1 MEKRYMIS
9 DAAKLVDVEAHVLRY
24 WEEELDIEIPRNEM
38 GHRYYTDK
46 LITLFKAI
54 KDLKEQ
60 GFLLKAI
67 KMLMPELTDGRAVTA
82 ADIKHIT
89 EGYIHNAPYSEQSA
103 EQPESNQNSRHNQ
116 QEQTLYNEEGRQAYP
131 NEVMAN
137 SNSQSSATDTQS
149 TSLPSK
155 DASPEVVKTN
165 KMEQFQLILGNI
177 VAKALQENNDS
188 LGKSVSTQVSDSV
201 IKQMDYLL
209 RIQEEHEEERYKKL
223 DETIRNY
230 QLAKKEIAASQ
241 SKKRLKLFK
250 KSPKITK

>member
-24 WEEELDIEIPRNEM
+24 WEDELDIKIPRNEM
-38 GHRYYTDK
+38 GHRYYTDR

-54 KDLKEQ
+54 NALKEQ

-67 KMLMPELTDGRAVTA
+67 KMLMPELTDGRAVTP

-89 EGYIHNAPYSEQSA
+89 EGYIHNDTGNEQTSEQALNSEDRGTFSREVIQDSKSVHTPEGISSSSLTKA
-103 EQPESNQNSRHNQ
+103 E
-116 QEQTLYNEEGRQAYP
+116 
-131 NEVMAN
+131 
-137 SNSQSSATDTQS
+137 
-149 TSLPSK
+149 
-155 DASPEVVKTN
+155 ASPEVIKAN

-177 VAKALQENNDS
+177 VTKALQENNDA

-201 IKQMDYLL
+201 IKQMDYLM
-209 RIQEEHEEERYKKL
+209 RMQEEQEEERYKKL

-230 QLAKKEIAASQ
+230 QLAKKEAAATDNRRRP
-241 SKKRLKLFK
+241 RLLK
-250 KSPKITK
+250 KITKAIK

>member
-24 WEEELDIEIPRNEM
+24 WEDELDIEIPRNEM
-38 GHRYYTDK
+38 GHRYYTDR

-67 KMLMPELTDGRAVTA
+67 KMLMPELTDGRAVTP

-89 EGYIHNAPYSEQSA
+89 EGYIHNDT
-103 EQPESNQNSRHNQ
+103 NS
-116 QEQTLYNEEGRQAYP
+116 EQTLEQTQG
-131 NEVMAN
+131 EVI
-137 SNSQSSATDTQS
+137 QSSKDIQPS
-149 TSLPSK
+149 EGISGGSLTK
-155 DASPEVVKTN
+155 AEASPEVIKAN

-177 VAKALQENNDS
+177 VAKALQENNDA

-201 IKQMDYLL
+201 IKQMDYLM
-209 RIQEEHEEERYKKL
+209 RMQEEQEEERFKKL

-230 QLAKKEIAASQ
+230 QLAKKEAAATDSRRKPRLLKKI
-241 SKKRLKLFK
+241 SKVIK
-250 KSPKITK
+250 

>member
-38 GHRYYTDK
+38 GHRYYTDR

-54 KDLKEQ
+54 KELKEQ

-89 EGYIHNAPYSEQSA
+89 EGYIHNDTYNEQST
-103 EQPESNQNSRHNQ
+103 EQTQNTCNNHS
-116 QEQTLYNEEGRQAYP
+116 EQTLYSENRQAYS
-131 NEVMAN
+131 NEVISN
-137 SNSQSSATDTQS
+137 SNNPSSAVGMQNS
-149 TSLPSK
+149 GLPSK

-177 VAKALQENNDS
+177 VSKALQENNDA

-230 QLAKKEIAASQ
+230 QLAKKEIAASKN
-241 SKKRLKLFK
+241 KKRLNLFK
-250 KSPKITK
+250 KTPKIKK

>member
-38 GHRYYTDK
+38 GHRYYTDR

-54 KDLKEQ
+54 KELKEQ

-67 KMLMPELTDGRAVTA
+67 KMLMPELTDGRAVTPT
-82 ADIKHIT
+82 DIKHIT
-89 EGYIHNAPYSEQSA
+89 EGYIHNDTYNEQPA
-103 EQPESNQNSRHNQ
+103 EQPQNINNNP
-116 QEQTLYNEEGRQAYP
+116 QEQALYNTERQAYS
-131 NEVMAN
+131 NEVI
-137 SNSQSSATDTQS
+137 SNSDPVPPVPCTQGSELQAADT
-149 TSLPSK
+149 
-155 DASPEVVKTN
+155 SPDVVKTN

-177 VAKALQENNDS
+177 VAKALQENNDA

-209 RIQEEHEEERYKKL
+209 RMQEEHEEERYKKL

-230 QLAKKEIAASQ
+230 QLAKKEIAASNN
-241 SKKRLKLFK
+241 KKGLKLFK
-250 KSPKITK
+250 KSPKIKK

>member
-9 DAAKLVDVEAHVLRY
+9 DAAKMVDVEAHVLRY

-38 GHRYYTDK
+38 GHRYYTDR

-54 KDLKEQ
+54 KELKEQ

-67 KMLMPELTDGRAVTA
+67 KMLLPELTDGRAVTA

-89 EGYIHNAPYSEQSA
+89 EGYVHTDADEQTA
-103 EQPESNQNSRHNQ
+103 ERPQGADANN
-116 QEQTLYNEEGRQAYP
+116 QEQTLYSESRQAYS
-131 NEVMAN
+131 NEVIPNPNNTAL
-137 SNSQSSATDTQS
+137 SKE
-149 TSLPSK
+149 SLPSN
-155 DASPEVVKTN
+155 DTSPEVIKTN

-177 VAKALQENNDS
+177 VAKALQENNDA

-209 RIQEEHEEERYKKL
+209 RLQEEHEEERYKKL

-230 QLAKKEIAASQ
+230 QLAKKEIAASKN
-241 SKKRLKLFK
+241 KKGHKLFK
-250 KSPKITK
+250 KAPKASK

>member
-1 MEKRYMIS
+1 MIS
-9 DAAKLVDVEAHVLRY
+9 DAARLVDVEAHVLRY

-46 LITLFKAI
+46 LITLFKAV
-54 KDLKEQ
+54 KELKEQ

-82 ADIKHIT
+82 ADVKHIT
-89 EGYIHNAPYSEQSA
+89 EGYIHNEAGIENTPENTHNINNSHSDTSLNDENKQSY
-103 EQPESNQNSRHNQ
+103 
-116 QEQTLYNEEGRQAYP
+116 T
-131 NEVMAN
+131 NEVISA
-137 SNSQSSATDTQS
+137 SNTAISTQS
-149 TSLPSK
+149 NNYLQEDGSTDS
-155 DASPEVVKTN
+155 VKAN

-188 LGKSVSTQVSDSV
+188 LGKSVSDHVSDSV

-209 RIQEEHEEERYKKL
+209 RMQEEHEEERYKKL

-230 QLAKKEIAASQ
+230 QLAKKEIAAGRN
-241 SKKRLKLFK
+241 KKRFKVFK
-250 KSPKITK
+250 KSPKG

>member
-9 DAAKLVDVEAHVLRY
+9 DAARLVDVEAHVLRY

-38 GHRYYTDK
+38 GHRYYTDR

-54 KDLKEQ
+54 KELKEQ

-67 KMLMPELTDGRAVTA
+67 KMLMPELTDGKAVTP

-89 EGYIHNAPYSEQSA
+89 EGYVHNDTY
-103 EQPESNQNSRHNQ
+103 EQPAEHPQNINTAT
-116 QEQTLYNEEGRQAYP
+116 QEHAINNTDRQAYS
-131 NEVMAN
+131 NEII
-137 SNSQSSATDTQS
+137 SNSDSESSAACVQIQGLQTPDT
-149 TSLPSK
+149 
-155 DASPEVVKTN
+155 SPDVVKAN

-177 VAKALQENNDS
+177 VAKALQENNDT
-188 LGKSVSTQVSDSV
+188 LVKSVSTQVSDSV

-209 RIQEEHEEERYKKL
+209 RMQEEHEEERYKRL

-230 QLAKKEIAASQ
+230 QLAKKEIAAANH
-241 SKKRLKLFK
+241 KKGLKLFK